1 CARQFCD
8 CSGGVCHVEEWQYLL
23 VCDAFDLW

>member
-8 CSGGVCHVEEWQYLL
+8 CSGGVCHVDDWRYLL
-23 VCDAFDLW
+23 VCDAFDVW

>member
-8 CSGGVCHVEEWQYLL
+8 CSGGVCHVEDWRYLL
-23 VCDAFDLW
+23 VCDSFDFW

>member
-8 CSGGVCHVEEWQYLL
+8 CSGGVCHEEDWRYLL
-23 VCDAFDLW
+23 VCDAFDFW

>member
-8 CSGGVCHVEEWQYLL
+8 CSGGVCSLDDWRYLV

>member
-8 CSGGVCHVEEWQYLL
+8 CSGGVCHVEDWRYLL
-23 VCDAFDLW
+23 VCDAFDFW

>member
-8 CSGGVCHVEEWQYLL
+8 CSGGVCCLDDWRYLL

>member
-8 CSGGVCHVEEWQYLL
+8 CSGGVYYLDDWQYLL

>member
-1 CARQFCD
+1 CARQVCG
-8 CSGGVCHVEEWQYLL
+8 CSGGVCYLDDWQYLV